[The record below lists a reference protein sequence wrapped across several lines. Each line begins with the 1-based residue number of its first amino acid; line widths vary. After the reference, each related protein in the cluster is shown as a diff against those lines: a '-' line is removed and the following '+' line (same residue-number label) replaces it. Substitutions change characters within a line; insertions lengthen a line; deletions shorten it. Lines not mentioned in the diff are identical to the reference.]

1 MWNDKKPWWQKPKG
15 DPRKAV
21 DRQYA
26 KNWCVIEV
34 AELRHELHKFTPTI
48 VRFYKPCAM
57 LNAPKYFNSDG
68 TIEDSAVMI
77 NLTKQEAYECA
88 KGLNFLDTEGN

>member
-1 MWNDKKPWWQKPKG
+1 MWSEKKPWWQQPKG
-15 DPRKAV
+15 ASKKSP

-34 AELRHELHKFTPTI
+34 AELRHELHKFTPTV

-57 LNAPKYFNSDG
+57 LNVPKYFKADG
-68 TIEDSAVMI
+68 TVEDSAVME
-77 NLTKQEAYECA
+77 NLTKQAAYECA
-88 KGLNFLDTEGN
+88 KGLNFFDGE